1 MIYSEYEAEQDLT
14 NLIEETFDTCDSNKD
29 EIRWLI
35 SLLRGFMNI
44 PNKRIEPV
52 ADNYKI
58 NLWQYQ
64 LQNYKNQSIHSD
76 YLSLF
81 LKFSGFLSYLK
92 ISHLSQNSTFFSAT
106 RTGGT
111 GGES

>member
-1 MIYSEYEAEQDLT
+1 MRIKLQNRPTKYHET
-14 NLIEETFDTCDSNKD
+14 RIIERFLFQPLRLKD

-64 LQNYKNQSIHSD
+64 LHPILEKYKKKWKCSNYD
-76 YLSLF
+76 
-81 LKFSGFLSYLK
+81 
-92 ISHLSQNSTFFSAT
+92 
-106 RTGGT
+106 
-111 GGES
+111 

>member
-35 SLLRGFMNI
+35 SLIRGFMNI

-64 LQNYKNQSIHSD
+64 LHPILEKYKKKWKCSNYD
-76 YLSLF
+76 
-81 LKFSGFLSYLK
+81 
-92 ISHLSQNSTFFSAT
+92 
-106 RTGGT
+106 
-111 GGES
+111 

>member
-58 NLWQYQ
+58 NDFSSAHVVTLPTF
-64 LQNYKNQSIHSD
+64 LPL
-76 YLSLF
+76 LS
-81 LKFSGFLSYLK
+81 
-92 ISHLSQNSTFFSAT
+92 A
-106 RTGGT
+106 
-111 GGES
+111 